1 MRRLA
6 VLVGLVLGTVLPSGA
21 GELPLFDA
29 HIHYSQPDWAVYSP
43 EAVLRILA
51 AAGVER
57 ALVSSTPDDGTVRLW
72 EKDPGRIVPELRPY
86 RTPRDLGSW
95 YRDPAVLVY
104 VEERLR
110 RGIYKGIGEFHLS
123 AADAAAPLLGR
134 WVALAVAQGLVM
146 HAHSDAGAVREL
158 FALDPRVRVLWAHAG
173 MTAGP
178 AEVGALL
185 DRYPTLWVELAL
197 RTDVAPEGALDPGWR
212 ALFLRYPDRFCVGTD
227 TWTASRWAELP
238 QYLAGVRA
246 WLAELPPDVAR
257 RITFTNAARL
267 YGVE

>member
-1 MRRLA
+1 MQRLA
-6 VLVGLVLGTVLPSGA
+6 GLVGIVLGTVLPSGA

-86 RTPRDLGSW
+86 RTAGDLGSW
-95 YRDPAVLVY
+95 YRDPAVFAY
-104 VEERLR
+104 AEERLR
-110 RGIYKGIGEFHLS
+110 RGIYKGLGEFHLS
-123 AADAAAPLLGR
+123 AGAGAAPLLRR
-134 WVALAVAQGLVM
+134 WVALAVARALVM
-146 HAHSDAGAVREL
+146 HAHSDAEAVREL

-178 AEVGALL
+178 AEVGAML
-185 DRYPTLWVELAL
+185 DRYPNLWVELAL
-197 RTDVAPEGALDPGWR
+197 RTDVAPEGPLDPGWR

-227 TWTASRWAELP
+227 TWTVSRWGELP
-238 QYLAGVRA
+238 RYLAGVRA
-246 WLAELPPDVAR
+246 WLAALPPDVAR
-257 RITFTNAARL
+257 RIAFTNAARL